1 MTMNHKDNAPLAPV
15 AKRVPTTLNIH
26 DVTLTD
32 DFGWLRMRDLEQPD
46 PEVLAHLTAE
56 NTYAEA
62 MMAHTSVLQSNLLA
76 EFESRPDEFLNSAP
90 VQEGRY
96 DYWERIPEGSQY
108 KVLYRRRRAQ
118 GSAVEV
124 VLDLNEMAKGHKF
137 LELDDVAYSDSGNF
151 VAYTVDTNG
160 YGQNTLFVKNLLTGK
175 TGPALAERVTGVVW
189 AADNRTLFFTT
200 EDETTKRSNKLFRVR
215 RNGKR
220 PHFLLEE
227 SDELYGLGVNRSRDG
242 KVIFAAA
249 TSYEATEYRY
259 LDASAPANPLRLIA
273 KRQDGHRYYVDHFD
287 RRFYIRTNDGAKNF
301 RLVSTAVSRPGRTNW
316 KEEIAHRPEVLLEEV
331 VFFSRHMVVF
341 ERDNGLEKVRI
352 VDNRTGSARYLEFP
366 ERIYNIGAL
375 DEAELFHDLNRE
387 FDSHVLRLRYDSF
400 STPPTI
406 FDYDMGSGERT
417 VVEALVVPGHDSS
430 QYHSE
435 MTYATARDGTKV
447 PVVVSWKGDLVKDG
461 KRPLYLYGYGAYG
474 MCALW
479 AGQFRMS
486 RLSLLDRGVVFAC
499 AYIRGGGELGE
510 PWHEAGKMLN
520 KLNTFTD
527 FIDSADHL
535 IAEKYGSRDRFVIE
549 GRSAGG
555 LLMGVVVNMRPDLCK
570 AAVMGVPFVDVINT
584 MLDDTLP
591 LTTGEFIE
599 WGNPKE
605 LEYFR
610 YMLSYSPYDNV
621 CAQNY
626 PTLLIHSA
634 LRDSAVPYWEPAKI
648 AAKLRAMKTDNNP
661 LLFRILLE
669 GGGHGGLSGRTDRFK
684 EEAFRFAFILDQL
697 GIGS

>member
-1 MTMNHKDNAPLAPV
+1 MTMNRKDEAPLAPV
-15 AKRVPTTLNIH
+15 ATRRTTSLNIH
-26 DVTLTD
+26 GVTLTD
-32 DFGWLRMRDLEQPD
+32 DYGWLRMRDLEQPD
-46 PEVLAHLTAE
+46 AEVLAHLKAE
-56 NTYAEA
+56 NAYAQA
-62 MMAHTSVLQSNLLA
+62 MMAHTGGLQSNLLA

-96 DYWERIPEGSQY
+96 DYWERIAEGAQY
-108 KVLYRRRRAQ
+108 KTLFRRRRVA
-118 GSAVEV
+118 GAADEV
-124 VLDLNEMAKGHKF
+124 VLDLNELAKGYKF
-137 LELDDVAYSDSGNF
+137 LELAAVSYSDSGNF

-189 AADNRTLFFTT
+189 ASDNRTLFYTT
-200 EDETTKRSNKLFRVR
+200 EDETTKRSNKLFRLR

-220 PHFLLEE
+220 PAFLLEE
-227 SDELYGLGVNRSRDG
+227 TDELFNLNVSRSRDG
-242 KVIFAAA
+242 KVIFAES

-259 LDASAPANPLRLIA
+259 LDAATPTGVFKLVA
-273 KRQDGHRYYVDHFD
+273 KRQQGHRYYVEHYG

-301 RLVSTAVSRPGRTNW
+301 RLISTPVSRPGRVNW
-316 KEEIAHRPEVLLEEV
+316 REEIAHRSDVLLEEV

-341 ERDNGLEKVRI
+341 ERENGLPKVN
-352 VDNRTGSARYLEFP
+352 VVESGTGNARYLEFP
-366 ERIYNIGAL
+366 ESIYSVGSL
-375 DEAELFHDLNRE
+375 DDPELFHNLNRE
-387 FDSHVLRLRYDSF
+387 FDSKVLRLRYDSF
-400 STPPTI
+400 STPPTV
-406 FDYDMGSGERT
+406 FDYDMESGARQ
-417 VVEALVVPGHDSS
+417 VVEALSVPGYDGS

-435 MTYATARDGTKV
+435 IVYATARDGVKV
-447 PVVVSWKGDLVKDG
+447 PILLAWKGELVKDG
-461 KRPLYLYGYGAYG
+461 SRPLYLYGYGAYG

-520 KLNTFTD
+520 KMNTFTD
-527 FIDSADHL
+527 FIDCADHL
-535 IAEKYGSRDRFVIE
+535 IAEKYGTRERFVIE

-555 LLMGVVVNMRPDLCK
+555 LLMGVVVNLRPDLCK

-584 MLDDTLP
+584 MLDDSLP
-591 LTTGEFIE
+591 LTAGEFLE
-599 WGNPKE
+599 WGNPKDPE
-605 LEYFR
+605 FFR

-621 CAQNY
+621 RAQDY

-634 LRDSAVPYWEPAKI
+634 LRDNAVPYWEPAKI
-648 AAKLRAMKTDNNP
+648 AAKLRAMKTDSNP
-661 LLFRILLE
+661 LIFKILLE
-669 GGGHGGLSGRTDRFK
+669 GGGHAGLSARTDKLK

-697 GIGS
+697 GIKS